1 METRLVIKGMT
12 CGHCVGAV
20 EKALAGVPGVAK
32 VIGVSID
39 PGWALVQGGADPET
53 LIEAVAGEGFEARV
67 A

>member
-1 METRLVIKGMT
+1 MVTRLEIKGMT

-32 VIGVSID
+32 VINVSKD
-39 PGWALVQGGADPET
+39 RGEALVRGEADPEK
-53 LIEAVAGEGFEARV
+53 LIKAVVGEGYEAKV